1 MDHFTYRG
9 GTLHAED
16 VAIPDIAADVGTP
29 FYVYSAATLE
39 RHYRV
44 FEAALA
50 GLDHMICYS
59 IKANGNL
66 AVIATLARLGRLED
80 AAWSIDEALSIS
92 PDFSLTSERSE
103 SLYCDPADIDHYI
116 ESLRMAGLPE

>member
-1 MDHFTYRG
+1 MGIQGRALFQLRRYDEALCVIEASIERNPGFDRTH
-9 GTLHAED
+9 LHHA
-16 VAIPDIAADVGTP
+16 
-29 FYVYSAATLE
+29 
-39 RHYRV
+39 
-44 FEAALA
+44 
-50 GLDHMICYS
+50 
-59 IKANGNL
+59 
-66 AVIATLARLGRLED
+66 ATLARLGRLED